1 MSYSS
6 KNRLTVLAAFLA
18 GVVALPMPQAV
29 AADNLMDLLFSKKRA
44 AEPQPQAQ
52 PKAPRGAPSA
62 PRAAAKP
69 PAKAPVKRVVVAP
82 PQASYNYRA
91 EGLVPVDFSKF
102 DLNTTASADTDG
114 QMSFRLE
121 PIGVSI
127 DALREAQVKAEK
139 EIAEAVAEFYAT
151 KQMPIWTNGYN
162 VTAKAKDVAAFFA
175 QAGED
180 GLDPDDYSVKI
191 PSDGFDLEN
200 AQARLKQLAQFE
212 LMMTAR
218 ALRYARDAGEGRINP
233 NRLSGFHDFK
243 RGSVNAA
250 DVAQQLATVS
260 DPVVYL
266 RSLHPQSDAYAK
278 LKANLQALEGRADR
292 TARVAD
298 GTLIRPGETNPEIR
312 NVVAL
317 IRAKAPADYIAA
329 HDAVLR
335 AHENASVYDVTL
347 VEAIKDFQRSAG
359 RKADGVI
366 GANTLS
372 SLQGESISS
381 KRERIL
387 YSMER
392 LRWQP
397 HDFGDRYV
405 FINQPAYRAQYFE
418 DGKEKL
424 AMNVVIGSARNQT
437 VFFYDTIETV
447 VFNPS
452 WGVPRSIL
460 INEKMPRILRDP
472 GYLERSGYEVYN
484 SAGKRVSSS
493 EVNWAQVAANGG
505 GVGIRQKPGPDNA
518 LGELKILFP
527 NSHDIYMHD
536 TPSKS
541 AFKRDM
547 RALSHGCVRLENP
560 RGMAAAILGVQVDD
574 LKQYFGKNERPVKVS
589 RQIPVYV
596 SYFTAWPNEKTGEI
610 EYFDDVYDR
619 DVGLGKAFEKTSA
632 ARQG

>member
-6 KNRLTVLAAFLA
+6 KNRLTLLAAFFA
-18 GVVALPMPQAV
+18 GAIALPMPHA
-29 AADNLMDLLFSKKRA
+29 AADNLMDLLFSKKRV

-52 PKAPRGAPSA
+52 PKIQQVAPPAPK
-62 PRAAAKP
+62 AAQSPVKP
-69 PAKAPVKRVVVAP
+69 PAKRVAVAP

-102 DLNTTASADTDG
+102 DLNTTASADTDS
-114 QMSFRLE
+114 QMSFQLE

-127 DALREAQVKAEK
+127 DQLKEAQIAAEK
-139 EIAEAVAEFYAT
+139 EIAEAVAEYYAT
-151 KQMPIWTNGYN
+151 KQMPIWTTGYN
-162 VTAKAKDVAAFFA
+162 VTAKAKNVAALFA
-175 QAGED
+175 EAAED
-180 GLDPDDYSVKI
+180 GLDPDDYGVKI
-191 PSDGFDLEN
+191 PSDGFDLGN

-212 LMMTAR
+212 LAMTAR
-218 ALRYARDAGEGRINP
+218 ALRYAKDASEGKINP

-243 RGSVNAA
+243 RGNVKAVDVLARLAA
-250 DVAQQLATVS
+250 TNDPAT
-260 DPVVYL
+260 YL
-266 RSLHPQSDAYAK
+266 RSLHPQSEAYAK
-278 LKANLQALEGRADR
+278 LKASLQGLEDKTDR
-292 TARVAD
+292 STRVAA
-298 GTLIRPGETNPEIR
+298 GTLIRPGESNPEIR
-312 NVVAL
+312 NVIAL
-317 IRAKAPADYIAA
+317 IRAKAPADYVAT
-329 HDAVLR
+329 HDAVLKE
-335 AHENASVYDVTL
+335 HENASVYDVAL
-347 VEAIKDFQRSAG
+347 VDAIKDFQRSVG
-359 RKADGVI
+359 RKPDGVI

-372 SLQGESISS
+372 SLQGESVSS

-392 LRWQP
+392 LRWLP
-397 HDFGDRYV
+397 HDFGSRYV

-437 VFFYDTIETV
+437 VFFHDTIETV

-484 SAGKRVSSS
+484 RAGKRVSSS

-536 TPSKS
+536 TPSKG

-560 RGMAAAILGVQVDD
+560 REMAAAVLGVQVED
-574 LKQYFGKNERPVKVS
+574 LKKYFGKNERPVKVS
-589 RQIPVYV
+589 QQIPVYV
-596 SYFTAWPNEKTGEI
+596 SYFTAWPSEKTGEI

-619 DVGLGKAFEKTSA
+619 DAGLEKAFEKTKA
-632 ARQG
+632 ARKG